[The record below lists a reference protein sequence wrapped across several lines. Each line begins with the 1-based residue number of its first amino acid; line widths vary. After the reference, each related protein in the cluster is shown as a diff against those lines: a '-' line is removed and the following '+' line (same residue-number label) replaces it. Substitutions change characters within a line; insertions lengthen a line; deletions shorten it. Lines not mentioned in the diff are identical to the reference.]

1 MGNRVIGLLGSPLT
15 EGNTAKLL
23 GQALQGA
30 RDAGCST
37 EMIAVANLD
46 FQPCMEIMYCRDHA
60 TCMMDDDMQAMYHTF
75 RELDSLI
82 VATPIMTM
90 GIPGGLKSFIDRFQ
104 VFYMAKYERREP
116 FIQKDHAARRNGI
129 YIGISG
135 MDIPNVFDGAR
146 LTMKAFFNIIDVK
159 YHGEL
164 LVRDMDHIRDVT
176 TRPDLME
183 AVYKKGS
190 DLGRALVEGT

>member
-1 MGNRVIGLLGSPLT
+1 
-15 EGNTAKLL
+15 
-23 GQALQGA
+23 
-30 RDAGCST
+30 
-37 EMIAVANLD
+37 
-46 FQPCMEIMYCRDHA
+46 
-60 TCMMDDDMQAMYHTF
+60 
-75 RELDSLI
+75 
-82 VATPIMTM
+82 
-90 GIPGGLKSFIDRFQ
+90 
-104 VFYMAKYERREP
+104 MAKYERREP

-183 AVYKKGS
+183 AAYKKGS